1 MVTLSIFWSLFPSSA
16 CPQSPLLAVGAWY
29 EKNIPKQSG
38 AWEIQIRLS
47 KIYLTIYVIC
57 LFCSTNQRFQQL
69 TSDVRAI
76 ANALLNVFESAPKMK
91 SVPSLPLLVAKSR
104 WRKDVKNVGTF
115 SGKM

>member
-1 MVTLSIFWSLFPSSA
+1 MDIQDMVTLSPSPWFLPVLA
-16 CPQSPLLAVGAWY
+16 PRATLPLLAVGPWY

-38 AWEIQIRLS
+38 AWEIQMRLS

-91 SVPSLPLLVAKSR
+91 SVLSLPPLVAK
-104 WRKDVKNVGTF
+104 
-115 SGKM
+115 